1 MSQVNDF
8 YEGQVVPL
16 PGVITSF
23 REDIVD
29 PIQWD
34 VVPSNGDLNASVDFA
49 AGVLTVPLDGD
60 SYSQL
65 LQLRKLI
72 EARVTPT
79 DPTVYD
85 KISKIYDNG
94 INSNILK
101 SAERARINAIAEKFA
116 KVKGILNEP
125 DGSEKVI
132 GKRLATINSPQSWN
146 DAVRFTVENAGTKSF
161 DTFASGIRSVN
172 PEWSVLLRKLNKRIA
187 TIFNDTPYSLGD
199 TTSVSAGGGINIPRG
214 FMNALYAADAIKDF
228 AADGYQ
234 APDSIKKVKAKED
247 DERAENYGSPTK
259 FDPTHGTMERGE
271 QEIDTD
277 KIPDDFEFPT
287 DHDGQ
292 FAELKIDESLPLTVE
307 VSGYMRRKRKAMTS
321 GRRLSYASRL
331 LTDPERRV
339 FGQKVK
345 VKGGI
350 IVVDISGSMS
360 LSQQDVETIVEAAPA
375 AVILAYSYMGSD
387 EIPNAWIFANRG
399 WRVREIPEVGHRGNG
414 VDGPALTWA
423 IRHRKF
429 GEQIVWITDGQV
441 TSKSDGQNPEIIKQC
456 AQLVKKHRI
465 IMIPSAEEAVAM
477 FKSNRLV
484 NKPRGPIRDALL
496 GKL

>member
-1 MSQVNDF
+1 MSQDNDF
-8 YEGQVVPL
+8 YEGKVVPL

-23 REDIVD
+23 REDLVD

-34 VVPSNGDLNASVDFA
+34 VVPSNGELNVGVDFA
-49 AGVLTVPLDGD
+49 AGVLTVPLEGD
-60 SYSQL
+60 SYSQR

-72 EARVTPT
+72 EARVSPI
-79 DPTVYD
+79 DPSVYD
-85 KISKIYDNG
+85 KISKAYDSRFNTAV
-94 INSNILK
+94 LK
-101 SAERARINAIAEKFA
+101 SAEQARINAITERFA
-116 KVKGILNEP
+116 KVKGLENEP
-125 DGSEKVI
+125 SGAEKTQ
-132 GKRLATINSPQSWN
+132 GKRLATVNSPEAWN
-146 DAVRFTVENAGTKSF
+146 QAVRFAVENAGTKSF
-161 DTFASGIRSVN
+161 DSFASGVRSVN
-172 PEWSVLLRKLNKRIA
+172 PEWSQRLRNLNKRI
-187 TIFNDTPYSLGD
+187 TRLFNETPYQLGD
-199 TTSVSAGGGINIPRG
+199 TSPVVIGVGQSIPRG
-214 FMNALYAADAIKDF
+214 FMNSIYAADEIKQYV
-228 AADGYQ
+228 ADGYN
-234 APDSIKKVKAKED
+234 APDSIKKAKAKED
-247 DERAENYGSPTK
+247 DELAENYGSPSK
-259 FDPTHGTMERGE
+259 FDPTTGSMERGD
-271 QEIDTD
+271 QEIETD

-350 IVVDISGSMS
+350 VIVDISGSMS
-360 LSQQDVETIVEAAPA
+360 LSQQDVESIVESAPA
-375 AVILAYSYMGSD
+375 AVIMAYSYNSD
-387 EIPNAWIFANRG
+387 DEPNAWILANRG
-399 WRVREIPEVGHRGNG
+399 WRVREIGDIGRRGNG

>member
-34 VVPSNGDLNASVDFA
+34 VVPSNGDLDVSVDFA
-49 AGVLTVPLDGD
+49 AGVLTVPLEGD
-60 SYSQL
+60 SYSQR

-72 EARVTPT
+72 EARVSPI
-79 DPTVYD
+79 DPNVYD
-85 KISKIYDNG
+85 KISKIYSDSFSPA
-94 INSNILK
+94 IIK
-101 SAERARINAIAEKFA
+101 SAEQARINAITEKFA
-116 KVKGILNEP
+116 KVKGLQHEP
-125 DGSEKVI
+125 NGAEKTQ
-132 GKRLATINSPQSWN
+132 GKRLATVNSPEAWN
-146 DAVRFTVENAGTKSF
+146 QAVRFTVENAGTKSF
-161 DTFASGIRSVN
+161 DSFASGIRSVN
-172 PEWSVLLRKLNKRIA
+172 PEWSERLRKLNKRMISL
-187 TIFNDTPYSLGD
+187 FNDTPYNLGD
-199 TTSVSAGGGINIPRG
+199 TSPVNIGDGATVPRG
-214 FMNALYAADAIKDF
+214 FMNAVNAAQCIGDYV
-228 AADGYQ
+228 ADGYHS
-234 APDSIKKVKAKED
+234 PESIKKAKAKEE
-247 DERAENYGSPTK
+247 DELAENYGSPTK
-259 FDPTHGTMERGE
+259 FDPSKGSMERGE
-271 QEIDTD
+271 QEIETE
-277 KIPDDFEFPT
+277 KLPDDFEFPT
-287 DHDGQ
+287 DEDGQ
-292 FAELKIDESLPLTVE
+292 FAELIIDDSLPLTVE

-331 LTDPERRV
+331 ITDPERRV

-350 IVVDISGSMS
+350 VVVDISGSMS
-360 LSQQDVETIVEAAPA
+360 LSQQDVESIVEAAPA
-375 AVILAYSYMGSD
+375 AVIMAYSYCQED
-387 EIPNAWIFANRG
+387 APNAWIFANRG
-399 WRVREIPEVGHRGNG
+399 WRVRKIPEVGHRGNG

-465 IMIPSAEEAVAM
+465 IMVPSAEEAVAM

-484 NKPRGPIRDALL
+484 NKPCGPIRNALL